1 MFWVAANTVVR
12 TMTPFS
18 AVLAACCL
26 CKTSIE
32 TAKLCNVLH
41 QALHSTA
48 AMLAWFMSTSNVS
61 GLMGIVGRM
70 LLGEETSRN
79 LSACEAKCDW

>member
-1 MFWVAANTVVR
+1 MIL
-12 TMTPFS
+12 FS
-18 AVLAACCL
+18 AVLAACCR
-26 CKTSIE
+26 CKTSTTQSE
-32 TAKLCNVLH
+32 TV
-41 QALHSTA
+41 QMVRQVFRSTA

-61 GLMGIVGRM
+61 GMMGIVGRM

>member
-1 MFWVAANTVVR
+1 V
-12 TMTPFS
+12 TPFS
-18 AVLAACCL
+18 AVLAACCR
-26 CKTSIE
+26 CKTS
-32 TAKLCNVLH
+32 TNNVKLCNIVH
-41 QALHSTA
+41 QVLHSTA

-61 GLMGIVGRM
+61 GRMGIVGRM